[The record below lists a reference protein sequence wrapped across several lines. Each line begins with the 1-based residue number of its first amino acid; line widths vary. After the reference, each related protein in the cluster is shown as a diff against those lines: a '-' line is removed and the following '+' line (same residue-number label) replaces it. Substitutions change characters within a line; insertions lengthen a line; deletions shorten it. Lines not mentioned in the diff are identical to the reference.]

1 MLAILL
7 DLQGCV
13 PDSEMVTQL
22 ATGLDEESIA
32 RTCMRHDQMNRER
45 HLGRA
50 HGPDVQVMHLGDA
63 RARRQ
68 EGRSRQQAQVCPGR
82 RSMSS
87 LRFHGAKPMC
97 STRRQR

>member
-32 RTCMRHDQMNRER
+32 RRSMRHDQMYRER

-50 HGPDVQVMHLGDA
+50 HGPDVQVMPAGCA
-63 RARRQ
+63 RFFCCLELLRSAPVRR
-68 EGRSRQQAQVCPGR
+68 RNALAFAPLPRP
-82 RSMSS
+82 
-87 LRFHGAKPMC
+87 
-97 STRRQR
+97 STLYFDL